1 MNLKVVAVI
10 PARKGSTRL
19 NEKPL
24 KDIDGKSLVE
34 RVWNQASLCRDID
47 DLFIAT
53 DDDEI
58 KAMSED
64 FGGKVIMTS
73 KEAPTGSAR
82 VAEALQKLNVEWD
95 IALNVQGD
103 MPFIEPDAISLAIN
117 FYKENIDKF
126 DMVTIAIPI
135 YDREEFVRPT
145 TVKVV
150 IGDNGRALYF
160 SRAAVPYPRDD
171 DEWKIISDSKER
183 VWSLK
188 HIGLYLFNKEALF
201 ALSDNSLEAS
211 LENVEKLEQL
221 RLLTL
226 GFRVGV
232 CIIPR
237 HLMEHSIEIDTPED
251 LDQAIKYAKRLK

>member
-1 MNLKVVAVI
+1 MKTKVIAVI
-10 PARKGSTRL
+10 PARRGSTRL
-19 NEKPL
+19 SEKPL

-34 RVWNQASLCRDID
+34 RVWAQASLCEDID
-47 DLFIAT
+47 SLYVAT
-53 DDDEI
+53 DDLEI
-58 KAMSED
+58 RDLSEE
-64 FGGKVIMTS
+64 FGATVVMTS
-73 KEAPTGSAR
+73 TEAPTGSAR
-82 VAEALQKLNVEWD
+82 VAEALQKLNVDWD

-103 MPFIEPDAISLAIN
+103 MPFIEPSAISLAIN
-117 FYKENIDKF
+117 FFKKNIENF

-135 YDREEFVRPT
+135 YDREEFIKPT
-145 TVKVV
+145 AVKVV

-171 DEWKIISDSKER
+171 DEWKIIPDSERR
-183 VWSLK
+183 VWALK
-188 HIGLYLFNKEALF
+188 HIGLYLFNKESLF

-237 HLMEHSIEIDTPED
+237 DLMEHSIEIDTPED
-251 LDQAIKYAKRLK
+251 LDKAIEHAKGLK